1 MDKVLVKKAEV
12 QYSMSGQPILV
23 TGGGRDRGK
32 GVTLRERAG
41 GLLGGAAGLAG
52 ALTGQHR
59 SLGGF
64 LGSAISSA
72 DYGRR
77 LGAGA
82 GRFLVGREGQ
92 ARADLREQAKQA
104 RAEQTAADKEA
115 QRQRGQGPLS
125 SINPIAR
132 MRRGNVAVLDREQQR
147 LADTNRR
154 NQAVMAGQRQ
164 SAQAYGDIG
173 VQRRRV
179 SQAEELERAKAR
191 GQDLGEEDKI
201 FTQAGRQVYEMA
213 TEGMNPRD
221 FGSKVNTTY
230 TAWQNQPVNAQ
241 NQPVPANLQLMPPS
255 PSAQDASAYS
265 EIVDIEDA
273 GNQEA
278 MQTGTDMK
286 DSMEVEPD
294 EDGEQSEM
302 SRLAMLN
309 AMAAAGRKN
318 MQQQIQGNMPPQSRL
333 EFTRE
338 RPE

>member
-82 GRFLVGREGQ
+82 GRFFVGREGQ

-125 SINPIAR
+125 SINPMARR
-132 MRRGNVAVLDREQQR
+132 MRRANVAVLDREQQR
-147 LADTNRR
+147 LADANRR

-164 SAQAYGDIG
+164 
-173 VQRRRV
+173 RRNRCC
-179 SQAEELERAKAR
+179 SSER
-191 GQDLGEEDKI
+191 
-201 FTQAGRQVYEMA
+201 
-213 TEGMNPRD
+213 
-221 FGSKVNTTY
+221 
-230 TAWQNQPVNAQ
+230 
-241 NQPVPANLQLMPPS
+241 
-255 PSAQDASAYS
+255 
-265 EIVDIEDA
+265 
-273 GNQEA
+273 
-278 MQTGTDMK
+278 
-286 DSMEVEPD
+286 
-294 EDGEQSEM
+294 
-302 SRLAMLN
+302 
-309 AMAAAGRKN
+309 
-318 MQQQIQGNMPPQSRL
+318 
-333 EFTRE
+333 
-338 RPE
+338 

>member
-82 GRFLVGREGQ
+82 GRFFVGREGQ

-125 SINPIAR
+125 SINPMAR
-132 MRRGNVAVLDREQQR
+132 MRRANVAVLDREQQR
-147 LADTNRR
+147 LADANRR

-179 SQAEELERAKAR
+179 SQAEELARAKAR

-201 FTQAGRQVYEMA
+201 FTQAGRQMYEMA
-213 TEGMNPRD
+213 AQGMDPRD
-221 FGSKVNTTY
+221 FGSKVNTAY
-230 TAWQNQPVNAQ
+230 TARQNQPVDAQ
-241 NQPVPANLQLMPPS
+241 GRPLPANFQLMPPS
-255 PSAQDASAYS
+255 PSAQDASAYNQ
-265 EIVDIEDA
+265 IVDIEDV

-278 MQTGTDMK
+278 MQTGTDMT
-286 DSMEVEPD
+286 DSMEVKPAED
-294 EDGEQSEM
+294 EEQSEM
-302 SRLAMLN
+302 SREEMLR

-318 MQQQIQGNMPPQSRL
+318 MQQQTKDNTRQTRMY
-333 EFTRE
+333 EF
-338 RPE
+338 